1 MCKSSVKGNN
11 QFKLSIYKFV
21 RDPKQG
27 TKFSLIEYCK
37 STKSNVSKYQ
47 PKISL
52 FRIQD
57 KKGYF
62 CFIAT

>member
-37 STKSNVSKYQ
+37 SISKYQ